1 MARRKATEPAF
12 GSDSFLDVI
21 ANLVGIVLIIIVLV
35 AARIRELPN
44 LLPAALTQ
52 GEAEAPRDEQSGPL
66 QTEIQLLEN
75 ELAELQR
82 RLLEALK
89 AFDLAAERKENLAK
103 QRVEVQAQATKSR
116 AQMSNQRTDVGNVQ
130 QELTRA
136 DQERRSLQE
145 RIAQLQRAIQELEK
159 TPREKRVLHFHLPVS
174 KPVSAGELFFELRA
188 GRVSFIDLQGFL
200 DQVKLKMPQK
210 VEELRRRWEVD
221 EVTESLGAFR
231 MRYTVARERT
241 TGLDRAFGEHPPT
254 EDRGFASALD
264 SWIIE
269 PILAVRGES
278 LTDALADRSRFR
290 QVIDLSDPDQ
300 LVLTFFVY
308 ADSFELYR
316 QLRDWL
322 YERGFQVA
330 GRPLALDRPISGS
343 RHGTLSRGQ

>member
-35 AARIRELPN
+35 AARIRELPD
-44 LLPAALTQ
+44 LVPAALAQ
-52 GEAEAPRDEQSGPL
+52 AEAEAPRDEQSGPL
-66 QTEIQLLEN
+66 LTEIQLLES

-89 AFDLAAERKENLAK
+89 AFDLAAERKDSLEK
-103 QRVEVQAQATKSR
+103 QRAEAQAQATGSQ
-116 AQMSNQRTDVGNVQ
+116 AQLTDQRRDAANVQ

-145 RIAQLQRAIQELEK
+145 RIAELQRAIQDLEK
-159 TPREKRVLHFHLPVS
+159 TPRDRRVLHFHLPVS

-200 DQVKLKMPQK
+200 DQVKQKMPQK
-210 VEELRRRWEVD
+210 VEELRRRWEVND
-221 EVTESLGAFR
+221 VTESLGAFR

-241 TGLDRAFGEHPPT
+241 TGLDRAFGDHPPT
-254 EDRGFASALD
+254 EERGFASALD
-264 SWIIE
+264 EWIIE
-269 PILAVRGES
+269 PILAVRGET
-278 LTDALADRSRFR
+278 LADALVAQSRFR

-322 YERGFQVA
+322 YERGFRVA

-343 RHGTLSRGQ
+343 RNGTLSRGQ